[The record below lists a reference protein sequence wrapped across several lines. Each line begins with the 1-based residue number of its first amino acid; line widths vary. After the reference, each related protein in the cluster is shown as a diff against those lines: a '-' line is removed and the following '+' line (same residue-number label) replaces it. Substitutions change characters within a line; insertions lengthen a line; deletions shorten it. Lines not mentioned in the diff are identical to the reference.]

1 MKKASF
7 DPLYLPYPSRRSVV
21 YARRGMVAT
30 SHPLAAQAGMD
41 MLKQG
46 GNAVDAAVATA
57 AALTV
62 LEPVSNGIGGDAFAL
77 VWHKGVLHG
86 LNSSGPAP
94 QKLSLEALRKAGH
107 ERMPQLGMTPVTVPG
122 APAAWAALTQRFGAL
137 PLQATL
143 RPAIEYA
150 RHGAPVSPV
159 TADLWAQA
167 FTRFKAQKDASFRHW
182 FACFAPADRAPGA
195 GELWRSEELA
205 QSLSAIAESDA
216 KAFYEGKLAEAMHAF
231 SEQCGAYLRGE
242 DLAAFVPEW
251 VDPLKAVYRG
261 VDVWELP
268 PNGQGLAALIA
279 LRILDGFAAPD
290 RDSPRAW
297 HLRIEALKLA
307 FADALAHIADP
318 RRMRVHP
325 MEFLDEAYIA
335 SRRKLI
341 GDRAVAPPP
350 GKAVDGGT
358 VYLAAADA
366 EGNMVSYIQSNF
378 WGFGSGMVVPGTGI
392 ALHSRGLCFSLDPAH
407 PNCLTP
413 GMRPYHTIIPGF
425 LSKNGKPL
433 AAFGV
438 MGAYLQPQGHVMTIS
453 NMLDYGLN
461 PQAALDAPR
470 FRWEEGL
477 RVDVE
482 AGFPAPAAEA
492 LRRMGHDVSYGVVG
506 DRGFGRGQII
516 WRNEDG
522 VLICGSEPRCDG
534 QAAAW

>member
-1 MKKASF
+1 MKNAAF

-21 YARRGMVAT
+21 FARRGMVAT
-30 SHPLAAQAGMD
+30 SHPLAAQAGLD

-46 GNAVDAAVATA
+46 GNAIDAAVATA

-62 LEPVSNGIGGDAFAL
+62 LEPVSNGVGGDAFAL
-77 VWHKGVLHG
+77 VWHNGKLHG

-94 QKLSLEALRKAGH
+94 QQLNLEALRKAGL
-107 ERMPQLGMTPVTVPG
+107 ERMPRLGITPVTVPG
-122 APAAWAALTQRFGAL
+122 APAAWAALARRFGAL
-137 PLQATL
+137 SLTASL

-150 RHGAPVSPV
+150 LHGAPVSPV
-159 TADLWAQA
+159 VADLWARA
-167 FTRFKAQKDASFRHW
+167 FCEFKTQKDASFRHW
-182 FACFAPADRAPGA
+182 FDCFAPANRAPKA
-195 GELWRSEELA
+195 GEIWRSEDLA
-205 QSLSAIAESDA
+205 QSLAAIAESEA
-216 KAFYEGKLAEAMHAF
+216 KVFYEGRLADAMHAF
-231 SEQCGAYLRGE
+231 SKQCGGYLRGE
-242 DLAAFVPEW
+242 DLAAFAPEW
-251 VDPLKAVYRG
+251 VEPLKAVYR
-261 VDVWELP
+261 DAEVWELP
-268 PNGQGLAALIA
+268 PNGQGLVALAA
-279 LRILDGFAAPD
+279 LRILDGFEAPAM
-290 RDSPRAW
+290 DSPRAW
-297 HLRIEALKLA
+297 HMRIEALKLA

-318 RRMRVHP
+318 RRMRVKP
-325 MEFLDEAYIA
+325 MEFLAEAYIA
-335 SRRKLI
+335 SRRALI
-341 GDRAVAPPP
+341 SDRAVTPPS
-350 GKAVDGGT
+350 GKAADGGT

-413 GMRPYHTIIPGF
+413 GMRPYHTLMPGF
-425 LSKNGKPL
+425 VSRKGKPL

-438 MGAYLQPQGHVMTIS
+438 MGAYVQPQGHVMTVC

-482 AGFPAPAAEA
+482 AGFPAPVAEA
-492 LRRMGHDVSYGVVG
+492 LRRMGHDVRYGAVG

-522 VLICGSEPRCDG
+522 VLACGSEPRCDG